1 MRGRGEP
8 GQSGSFTGC
17 GKGESSALLKLPHF
31 FKSDSV
37 RMSDLFSAI
46 KNPKGKKQTETRVKG
61 CWWLNDCLLPHR

>member
-8 GQSGSFTGC
+8 WQSDSFTDC
-17 GKGESSALLKLPHF
+17 GKRESSALLKLPHF

-46 KNPKGKKQTETRVKG
+46 KNPKVTKQTGTSVRG
-61 CWWLNDCLLPHR
+61 HHCLLPHL